1 MSPRTARRRDQIQ
14 TPLRILPLGGLGEIG
29 KNMMVV
35 EYGDDIVV
43 IDAGVLFPEVDM
55 PGIDVVIPNMDYL
68 AENADRVRALLITH
82 GHEDHIGAVPHLLKR
97 INVPV
102 YAPRMAIELVRN
114 KLKNAGLLGEAR
126 LNTVTPGEKIS
137 AGKLTVEWFDVCH
150 SIPDACGIA
159 IDTPLGKVVHTGDFK
174 IDHDPM
180 VGAPSDLGHLA
191 RIAEDGVFLLMSDST
206 YAEEEGNS
214 ASDRSVTDGLF
225 SLIADAPA
233 RVIVSSFASQIAR
246 IQIVADAAHAYGRK
260 LVIVGRS
267 MIENTKLARELGH
280 IRVADDLI
288 ISAAQAESLPGNKV
302 IIMTTGSQGE
312 ASSGLVRMSRDQH
325 RDISIREDDT
335 IILSANTIPGNEV
348 GVNDSIN
355 DLVQLGAKVITNKQA
370 NTHVSGH
377 ARKEELRLVLNLA
390 RPKYFVPVHGEFR
403 MLKAHADLAAD
414 QGVDP
419 DNAIVLTDGDVLELA
434 PDRAEIVDRE
444 VAGHIFVHGL
454 GLWDE
459 NGNVVVER
467 RSLSRE
473 GIVTVSIA
481 IDRKAGRIVGRPKLV
496 SVGFVHDSDAESLF
510 EDTRQELQ
518 PVLERFTNESPN
530 WNELD
535 NLIRNTVGRFLTR
548 RTKRRPLVIPVTI
561 DI

>member
-1 MSPRTARRRDQIQ
+1 M
-14 TPLRILPLGGLGEIG
+14 PLRILPLGGLGEIG

-68 AENADRVRALLITH
+68 ADNAERVRAILITH
-82 GHEDHIGAVPHLLKR
+82 GHEDHIGAVPHLLNR

-102 YAPRMAIELVRN
+102 YAPRMAIELIRQ
-114 KLKNAGLLGEAR
+114 KLKNAGLLSGAELVR
-126 LNTVTPGEKIS
+126 VTPGEKIS

-191 RIAEDGVFLLMSDST
+191 RIAGDGVFLLMSDST
-206 YAEEEGNS
+206 YAEEEGS
-214 ASDRSVTDGLF
+214 SESDRTVTDGLF
-225 SLIADAPA
+225 SLISEAPA

-246 IQIVADAAHAYGRK
+246 IQIVADAAHTHGRK

-280 IRVADDLI
+280 LRVPDDLI

-302 IIMTTGSQGE
+302 IVMTTGSQGE

-355 DLVQLGAKVITNKQA
+355 DLVQLGARVITNKQA

-377 ARKEELRLVLNLA
+377 ARREELRLVLNLT

-414 QGVDP
+414 QGVAP
-419 DNAIVLTDGDVLELA
+419 DNSIVLTDGDVLELT
-434 PDRAEIVDRE
+434 PERAEIVDRE

-481 IDRKAGRIVGRPKLV
+481 VDRKAGKIVGQPKFI
-496 SVGFVHDSDAESLF
+496 SMGFVHAADAESVF
-510 EDTRQELQ
+510 EDARLELQ
-518 PVLERFTNESPN
+518 PVLDRFSKESPE
-530 WNELD
+530 WRELE

>member
-1 MSPRTARRRDQIQ
+1 MPARTDRRREQSQ

-68 AENADRVRALLITH
+68 ADNAERVRAILITH
-82 GHEDHIGAVPHLLKR
+82 GHEDHIGAVPHLLNR

-102 YAPRMAIELVRN
+102 YAPHLAIELIRR
-114 KLKNAGLLGEAR
+114 KLKNAGLLSNAN
-126 LNTVTPGEKIS
+126 LNRVTPGEKIA
-137 AGKLTVEWFDVCH
+137 AGALTVEWFDVCH

-191 RIAEDGVFLLMSDST
+191 RFAEDGVFLLMSDST
-206 YAEEEGNS
+206 YAEEEGS
-214 ASDRSVTDGLF
+214 SGSDRTVTDGLF
-225 SLIADAPA
+225 TLIAEASA

-246 IQIVADAAHAYGRK
+246 IQIVADAAQAYGRK

-280 IRVADDLI
+280 LRVADDLI
-288 ISAAQAESLPGNKV
+288 ISVAQAESLPGNKV
-302 IIMTTGSQGE
+302 IVMTTGSQGE
-312 ASSGLVRMSRDQH
+312 ASSGLVRMSKDQH
-325 RDISIREDDT
+325 RDINIREDDT

-355 DLVQLGAKVITNKQA
+355 DLVQLGARVITNKQA

-377 ARKEELRLVLNLA
+377 ARREELRLVLNMT
-390 RPKYFVPVHGEFR
+390 RPKYFVPIHGEFR

-419 DNAIVLTDGDVLELA
+419 ENAIVLTDGDVLELTSSG
-434 PDRAEIVDRE
+434 AEIVDRE

-481 IDRKAGRIVGRPKLV
+481 VNRKAGKILGRPKLI
-496 SVGFVHDSDAESLF
+496 SMGFVHAADAELLF
-510 EDTRQELQ
+510 EDTKQELQ
-518 PVLERFTNESPN
+518 AVLERFSDEGPD
-530 WNELD
+530 WNELE
-535 NLIRNTVGRFLTR
+535 NLIRNTVSRYLTR

-561 DI
+561 DV